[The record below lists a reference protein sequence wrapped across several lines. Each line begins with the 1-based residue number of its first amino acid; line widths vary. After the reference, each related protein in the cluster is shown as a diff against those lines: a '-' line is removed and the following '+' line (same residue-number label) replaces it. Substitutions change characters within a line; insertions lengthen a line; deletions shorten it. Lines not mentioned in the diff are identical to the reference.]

1 MSVGSL
7 PTQTHESEP
16 LLPAYTHEGLRR
28 LHRRWRNVC
37 PAHRLSPR
45 GCGAVRVAVI
55 AATVPAAKC
64 AESFSLYNLHDCKSF
79 TVVPVPGA
87 VSVRNR

>member
-1 MSVGSL
+1 MGVGSL
-7 PTQTHESEP
+7 PTQTRELEP

-28 LHRRWRNVC
+28 LHRRGRIVC

-64 AESFSLYNLHDCKSF
+64 AESFSL
-79 TVVPVPGA
+79 
-87 VSVRNR
+87 